1 MEAPGLLTVVEA
13 AERLRRSPRFVA
25 EELRQK
31 RLRGSKYG
39 GAWSIDPADLETYIQ
54 AHANVSRVRKAS

>member
-1 MEAPGLLTVVEA
+1 MTKSNLLTVKEA
-13 AERLRRSPRFVA
+13 AAKLRRSSRFVA

-39 GAWSIDPADLETYIQ
+39 GSWSIDPDDLETYIQ
-54 AHANVSRVRKAS
+54 SHANISRVRRSA

>member
-1 MEAPGLLTVVEA
+1 MTKSGLLTVKEA
-13 AERLRRSPRFVA
+13 AVKLRRSTRFVT

-39 GAWSIDPADLETYIQ
+39 GSWSIDPDDLDSYVQ
-54 AHANVSRVRKAS
+54 AHANMSRVRRTS